1 MKNVFRTATVGMLSL
16 PTIAALALPASASRV
31 GSSETVSSGSGWMI
45 VLIAAAVL
53 ALIAVLVVVLMKK
66 SGASQSDQPIMIGK
80 PKDKHHATLEAQG
93 AFLGG
98 KHYGIVTKAV
108 IGRSSSADI
117 HVNEPKVSGTHC
129 QVTWENG
136 ALYLTDLGST
146 NGTVVAGTG
155 TIPARMP
162 VRLYPDSVFWIGEE
176 RCAFRVKMK

>member
-1 MKNVFRTATVGMLSL
+1 MKNIFRTAAMGMLSL

-31 GSSETVSSGSGWMI
+31 GSSESVGSGNTWLI
-45 VLIAAAVL
+45 VLIVAAVL
-53 ALIAVLVVVLMKK
+53 ALAAVLVVVLMKK
-66 SGASQSDQPIMIGK
+66 GKAQPDQPIMIGK

-93 AFLGG
+93 TFLGG
-98 KHYGIVTKAV
+98 KHYGIVTKAM

-117 HVNEPKVSGTHC
+117 RVNEPKVSGTHC

-146 NGTVVAGTG
+146 NGTFVAGTG

-162 VRLYPDSVFWIGEE
+162 VRLYPDSVFWVGDE

>member
-31 GSSETVSSGSGWMI
+31 GSSETVSSG
-45 VLIAAAVL
+45 
-53 ALIAVLVVVLMKK
+53 
-66 SGASQSDQPIMIGK
+66 
-80 PKDKHHATLEAQG
+80 
-93 AFLGG
+93 
-98 KHYGIVTKAV
+98 
-108 IGRSSSADI
+108 
-117 HVNEPKVSGTHC
+117 THC

-155 TIPARMP
+155 TIPARVP